1 MAGIYVHI
9 PFCKSRCRYCDFFST
24 TMLEKRS
31 EYVDAVLA
39 EWEEWQKESNQWLH
53 PKTLYI
59 GGGTPSV
66 LETNDIGRLVRGIAQ
81 SPEDME
87 ITIEAN
93 PGDLSLEKL
102 SSLKQIG
109 INRLS
114 MGIQSFDDRLLQLI
128 GRRHTEQEAYQAV
141 RNAQEVGFEN
151 ISIDLIYG
159 IPTQTLE
166 GWNEDVQKAMAL
178 EVPHISCYCL
188 SYEEHTPLTQMLQK
202 GEIEEI
208 DEEIENAMYDDLHGI
223 LTANGYEHYE
233 ISNFAKKDYQSQHNS
248 NYWNG
253 TAYLG
258 LGAGAHS
265 FDGKKRWWNPLDLS
279 GYLKGITMHSLH
291 REIEELTPEQQRIET
306 IMLGLRTDKGIE
318 KQYVETQ
325 KAEKYVKQMLL
336 KDTGERYVATLEGTH
351 ILNQII
357 SNLI

>member
-1 MAGIYVHI
+1 MAGIYIHI
-9 PFCKSRCRYCDFFST
+9 PFCKSRCKYCDFFST
-24 TMLEKRS
+24 TMLGKRE

-39 EWEEWQKESNQWLH
+39 EWREWQYHSDTWLH

-66 LETNDIGRLVRGIAQ
+66 LKIDDIERLVRGIAQ
-81 SPEDME
+81 NVENME
-87 ITIEAN
+87 ITIEVN
-93 PGDLSLEKL
+93 PGDLSIEKL
-102 SSLKQIG
+102 SRLKQIG

-128 GRRHTEQEAYQAV
+128 GRRHTAQEAYLAV
-141 RNAQEVGFEN
+141 RNAQTVGFEN

-159 IPTQTLE
+159 LPTQTLE
-166 GWNEDVQKAMAL
+166 VWNKDIQKALTL

-188 SYEEHTPLTQMLQK
+188 SYEERTPLTQMLKK

-208 DEEIENAMYDDLHGI
+208 DEDTENAMYDSTHTI
-223 LTANGYEHYE
+223 LTANKYEHYE
-233 ISNFAKKDYQSQHNS
+233 ISNFARKVFQSQHNS

-265 FDGKKRWWNPLDLS
+265 FDGLKRWWNPLDLS
-279 GYLKGITMHSLH
+279 GYLRGVTKHDLH
-291 REIEELTPEQQRIET
+291 REMEELTPEQQRIET
-306 IMLGLRTDKGIE
+306 IMLGLRTNKGIE
-318 KQYVETQ
+318 KQYVEAQ
-325 KAEKYVKQMLL
+325 KAERYVKQKLL

-357 SNLI
+357 SDLI